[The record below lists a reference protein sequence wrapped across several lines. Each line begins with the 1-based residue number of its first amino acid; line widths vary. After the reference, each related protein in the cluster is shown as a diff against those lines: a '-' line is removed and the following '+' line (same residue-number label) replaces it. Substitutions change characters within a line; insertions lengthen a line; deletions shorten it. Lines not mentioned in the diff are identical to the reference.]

1 MLEFEGEEETFS
13 GINQCH
19 CELREVQSHTQLDIT
34 KMAKETWEIFKA
46 KYVGVTCL
54 TKSRL
59 QGLRREFEMLQIGDD
74 ETVTDFVGKLS

>member
-1 MLEFEGEEETFS
+1 MVCQALGYQS
-13 GINQCH
+13 GK
-19 CELREVQSHTQLDIT
+19 ERDGSVLYRSTQLDIT
-34 KMAKETWEIFKA
+34 KMAKETWELFKA